1 MTNSSLLVSGAAPV
15 AAAVAV
21 VAATPLWE
29 LLSGHHYPL
38 LPGSGL
44 SNGSSSSSSPSSN
57 SSGSSGGAYS
67 NSTPRAYRTATFRD
81 GGGGGGGG
89 GGDPGGEEAVGDDL
103 GSCHDW
109 QAAQHTLFQLANLCV
124 AVSFLT
130 TASFRFHV
138 LFLRCILLL
147 AFLLFLLWAGLFIC
161 MPDVLGWNLVF
172 FLLNGAHIAWLV
184 YRHLPSRLPLSH
196 CAIYAKVSYQQIGW
210 LLGCWFGWFVG
221 WLVSRRVGFRWFVG
235 WLVCWLVSWMVSR
248 IVVWLVGWVIGW
260 LVAWLVSWLVA
271 WVVGS
276 LVGWLIA

>member
-1 MTNSSLLVSGAAPV
+1 M
-15 AAAVAV
+15 
-21 VAATPLWE
+21 
-29 LLSGHHYPL
+29 
-38 LPGSGL
+38 
-44 SNGSSSSSSPSSN
+44 
-57 SSGSSGGAYS
+57 
-67 NSTPRAYRTATFRD
+67 
-81 GGGGGGGG
+81 
-89 GGDPGGEEAVGDDL
+89 GDDL

-196 CAIYAKVSYQQIGW
+196 CAIYA
-210 LLGCWFGWFVG
+210 L
-221 WLVSRRVGFRWFVG
+221 
-235 WLVCWLVSWMVSR
+235 
-248 IVVWLVGWVIGW
+248 
-260 LVAWLVSWLVA
+260 
-271 WVVGS
+271 S
-276 LVGWLIA
+276 LIHI